1 MVDEFILLRGKW
13 GDSQGV
19 QRLAQSESFGFKRVG
34 DLQDSRSGLLGIFAH
49 EAVGWPVSAIG
60 WNRESGPKRRA
71 WVSMGKPSNYL
82 KVYAY
87 ECVEMATVE
96 GDSLQN
102 YTRFSK
108 IHPMPPLLWLKAMAR
123 DILERISHRYQQIES
138 EQLGSL
144 TLIELTQPR
153 LQLVNG
159 GAEGVVSEA
168 GTD

>member
-1 MVDEFILLRGKW
+1 
-13 GDSQGV
+13 
-19 QRLAQSESFGFKRVG
+19 
-34 DLQDSRSGLLGIFAH
+34 
-49 EAVGWPVSAIG
+49 
-60 WNRESGPKRRA
+60 
-71 WVSMGKPSNYL
+71 
-82 KVYAY
+82 
-87 ECVEMATVE
+87 MATVE
-96 GDSLQN
+96 GDSRQN

-144 TLIELTQPR
+144 TLTELTQPR
-153 LQLVNG
+153 LQLVSG